1 MTRPDGID
9 RNGNRS
15 RKRLR
20 NGTIK
25 VQQKIVNPIGKS
37 GKIRDRLC
45 SRSHAIPFRR
55 GKFFVLFEKN
65 QNFLLPGR
73 ADGSELSGGVAPS
86 EPGTQRRQR
95 VWPFEVAHQFVD
107 AVAALPN
114 ETHLSINEEMIN
126 QNNLFHYSFETF
138 FFFISEWLCVEHQWR
153 VQYYLNYFVWN
164 GGTHSGILDMRWLDW
179 NGISPANVPGESG
192 WAGCKQS
199 KPPAMTWRSCIQ
211 CGRQVEK

>member
-9 RNGNRS
+9 RNGDRS

-37 GKIRDRLC
+37 GKIRDRYVAGHTLYVFVEV
-45 SRSHAIPFRR
+45 S
-55 GKFFVLFEKN
+55 FFLFEKN

-86 EPGTQRRQR
+86 EPGTQSRQR

-126 QNNLFHYSFETF
+126 QNNLFHFSFETF
-138 FFFISEWLCVEHQWR
+138 FFFDFRVTLCRASMACPILLELLCVEWGDAFR
-153 VQYYLNYFVWN
+153 
-164 GGTHSGILDMRWLDW
+164 HS
-179 NGISPANVPGESG
+179 
-192 WAGCKQS
+192 
-199 KPPAMTWRSCIQ
+199 
-211 CGRQVEK
+211 